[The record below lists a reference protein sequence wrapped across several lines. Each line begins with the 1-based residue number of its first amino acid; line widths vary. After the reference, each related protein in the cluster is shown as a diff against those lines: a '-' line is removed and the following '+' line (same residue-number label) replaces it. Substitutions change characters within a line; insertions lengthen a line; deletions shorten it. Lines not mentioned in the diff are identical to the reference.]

1 MFSSQKN
8 MRFYNVLLN
17 DKFCINV
24 DHFKLI
30 YSVLEIIYVFY
41 IDENYC
47 FITFKNILK
56 KLMKIFLFSWIFDT
70 FLKISKIPQFF
81 APKHAVLQRTLKWWF
96 FHQRGALQ
104 AGIHVSRVNIYA
116 PYCRKSFFLSF
127 LHIFEKF
134 QKIFKQISWI
144 FDNFLKICWNFDFF
158 EFHSPYLWVKKCAL
172 WVRAHKNFF
181 VSKLKCIYLKIFC
194 IIISLDTTVAIVQAI
209 NRVCTHIILAKL
221 AILSN
226 LWPLPPQHGKKWGE
240 IFFPSGVQYFSY
252 KNFLDLCMKFFLNTF
267 LGATLMYSQF
277 LRHA

>member
-1 MFSSQKN
+1 MFFLLQN

-47 FITFKNILK
+47 FITFKHILK
-56 KLMKIFLFSWIFDT
+56 KLMKIFLFLWIFDT

-144 FDNFLKICWNFDFF
+144 FDNFSKICWNFDFF
-158 EFHSPYLWVKKCAL
+158 EFHSPYLWVKKMCLVCAQKMRKFFFEKYDKY
-172 WVRAHKNFF
+172 VKNFYYYYL
-181 VSKLKCIYLKIFC
+181 LKHWTGWYIMLERAFQKFRCFWLF
-194 IIISLDTTVAIVQAI
+194 
-209 NRVCTHIILAKL
+209 LAK
-221 AILSN
+221 STN
-226 LWPLPPQHGKKWGE
+226 PPNYAKW
-240 IFFPSGVQYFSY
+240 IKFSV
-252 KNFLDLCMKFFLNTF
+252 LLQT
-267 LGATLMYSQF
+267 
-277 LRHA
+277 